1 MIDAAPLAALAEY
14 RLQRPELL
22 QVKTRDGFVMEAM
35 LIKPPGFDPSRRYPV
50 LQSTYAGPHAPRVKN
65 AWGDTAHLFLQL
77 IAQQGVL
84 VWVCDNRTASG
95 KGAVSAW
102 HGYKRM
108 GVTEL
113 EDIEDGLAWLR
124 SQPFVDPAR
133 IGIEGWSYGGF
144 MVSYALTHS
153 TSFAMGI
160 AGGPVT
166 DWRLYD
172 SVYTERYMGL
182 PARNEAGY
190 ADTAPRRA
198 AASLHGRLLLVH
210 GAIDDNV
217 HPQNTLQF
225 AHELQ
230 KAGKPFRMMLYPK
243 ARHGVTDP
251 AQLRHLR
258 GLMLDFIEE
267 TLLGVR
273 PASHDRD
280 RGLGVVGA
288 ERGQAR
294 RDRGSCRRSG
304 CARFITRCSSP
315 ASSRKRRCCSC
326 GRASSR
332 SGSRGWGRKRSRS
345 ASPRRSSPTT
355 GSSPCTAT
363 SACSPP
369 AGSTSRGCSASSSAA
384 TAASPRDAT
393 ARSTSGSSRATSS
406 GMISHLGAML
416 PVADGLALAAQLK
429 GTRQVAATFTGDGA
443 TSEGDFHEAV
453 NLAAVWKLPVLFV
466 IENNCYGLSTPA
478 NEQYA
483 CRDLAD
489 RGVGYGI
496 PGQVVD
502 GNDLLAVLAAVTD
515 GGRARAARRRADAAR
530 VQDLPHARP
539 RGGVGH
545 RVRSQ
550 APLRGMGGQGP
561 GGPVRGACC
570 TSAACSAKATSTGC
584 ARPSRS

>member
-1 MIDAAPLAALAEY
+1 
-14 RLQRPELL
+14 
-22 QVKTRDGFVMEAM
+22 
-35 LIKPPGFDPSRRYPV
+35 V

-102 HGYKRM
+102 HGFKRM

-124 SQPFVDPAR
+124 SQSFVDPAR

-217 HPQNTLQF
+217 HPQNTLQL

-230 KAGKPFRMMLYPK
+230 KAGQPFRMMLYPK
-243 ARHGVTDP
+243 SRHGVTDP

-258 GLMLDFIEE
+258 GLMLDYIEE
-267 TLLGVR
+267 TLLGMK
-273 PASHDRD
+273 P
-280 RGLGVVGA
+280 
-288 ERGQAR
+288 
-294 RDRGSCRRSG
+294 
-304 CARFITRCSSP
+304 
-315 ASSRKRRCCSC
+315 
-326 GRASSR
+326 
-332 SGSRGWGRKRSRS
+332 
-345 ASPRRSSPTT
+345 
-355 GSSPCTAT
+355 
-363 SACSPP
+363 
-369 AGSTSRGCSASSSAA
+369 
-384 TAASPRDAT
+384 
-393 ARSTSGSSRATSS
+393 
-406 GMISHLGAML
+406 L
-416 PVADGLALAAQLK
+416 P
-429 GTRQVAATFTGDGA
+429 
-443 TSEGDFHEAV
+443 
-453 NLAAVWKLPVLFV
+453 
-466 IENNCYGLSTPA
+466 
-478 NEQYA
+478 
-483 CRDLAD
+483 
-489 RGVGYGI
+489 
-496 PGQVVD
+496 
-502 GNDLLAVLAAVTD
+502 
-515 GGRARAARRRADAAR
+515 
-530 VQDLPHARP
+530 
-539 RGGVGH
+539 
-545 RVRSQ
+545 
-550 APLRGMGGQGP
+550 
-561 GGPVRGACC
+561 
-570 TSAACSAKATSTGC
+570 
-584 ARPSRS
+584 